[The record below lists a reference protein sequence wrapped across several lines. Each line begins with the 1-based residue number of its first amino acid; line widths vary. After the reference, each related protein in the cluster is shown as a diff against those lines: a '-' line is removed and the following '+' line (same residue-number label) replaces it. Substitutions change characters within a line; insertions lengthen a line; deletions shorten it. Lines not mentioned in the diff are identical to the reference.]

1 MKLCLFFLGFFLL
14 ISCKKSATI
23 TPETTVLIKQ
33 YKGFPNNEV
42 DTVTS
47 ILQKIYGVK
56 TVISK
61 HQELYPNAYISVKS
75 PRYRADSIIKFQQKD
90 INSKIDYILGLT
102 SKDISVTKKDDSGN
116 IKKPEYKYQDW
127 GIMGLA
133 YCPGESCVVSTFRIK
148 NKNKAVYFERLKK
161 VAVHEFGH
169 NLGLP
174 HCPNKKCIMT
184 DAVESVKTIDNA
196 KLKLCDDC
204 AGKINFN
211 KTLQG

>member
-1 MKLCLFFLGFFLL
+1 MKLCLFFVGFLFL
-14 ISCKKSATI
+14 ISCKKTPSV
-23 TPETTVLIKQ
+23 TPETTVLVKQ
-33 YKGFPNNEV
+33 YKGFPDNEV

-47 ILQKIYGVK
+47 IQKKVYGVK
-56 TVISK
+56 TIIAK
-61 HQELYPNAYISVKS
+61 AQELYPNAYINVKS

-90 INSKIDYILGLT
+90 INGKIDYVLGLT

-211 KTLQG
+211 

>member
-1 MKLCLFFLGFFLL
+1 MKLCLFFVGFFLL
-14 ISCKKSATI
+14 VSCKKSTPV
-23 TPETTVLIKQ
+23 TPETTVLVKQ
-33 YKGFPNNEV
+33 YKSFAKNDV

-47 ILQKIYGVK
+47 ILQKVYGVK
-56 TVISK
+56 TVLAK
-61 HQELYPNAYISVKS
+61 DQELYSEAYITVKS
-75 PRYRADSIIKFQQKD
+75 PRYRADSIIKFQRNEID
-90 INSKIDYILGLT
+90 NNIDYVLGLT

-133 YCPGESCVVSTFRIK
+133 YCPGESCIVSAFRIK
-148 NKNKAVYFERLKK
+148 HKNKTVYFDRLKK

-174 HCPNKKCIMT
+174 HCPDKKCVMT

-204 AGKINFN
+204 SGKISLN
-211 KTLQG
+211 

>member
-1 MKLCLFFLGFFLL
+1 MKLWLFFLGFLLL
-14 ISCKKSATI
+14 ISCEKSPSV
-23 TPETTVLIKQ
+23 TPETTILIKQ

-47 ILQKIYGVK
+47 ILKKVYGVK
-56 TVISK
+56 TIIAK
-61 HQELYPNAYISVKS
+61 DQELYPNAFISIKS
-75 PRYRADSIIKFQQKD
+75 PRYRADSIIKFQQKE
-90 INSKIDYILGLT
+90 INSKIDYVLGLT

-133 YCPGESCVVSTFRIK
+133 YCPGESCVVSSFRIK
-148 NKNKAVYFERLKK
+148 HKNKPVYFDRLKK

-174 HCPNKKCIMT
+174 HCPDKKCVMT
-184 DAVESVKTIDNA
+184 DAVESVSIIDNA

-204 AGKINFN
+204 AGKISLN
-211 KTLQG
+211 

>member
-1 MKLCLFFLGFFLL
+1 MGFFLL
-14 ISCKKSATI
+14 VSCEKSVTV
-23 TPETTVLIKQ
+23 TPETAVLVKQ

-56 TVISK
+56 TVLAK
-61 HQELYPNAYISVKS
+61 DQELYSEAYISVKS
-75 PRYRADSIIKFQQKD
+75 PRYRADSIIKFQRNEID
-90 INSKIDYILGLT
+90 NNIDYVLGLT
-102 SKDISVTKKDDSGN
+102 SKDISVTKRDDSGN

-148 NKNKAVYFERLKK
+148 HKNKTVYFDRLKK

-174 HCPNKKCIMT
+174 HCPNKKCVMT

-196 KLKLCDDC
+196 ELKLCDDC
-204 AGKINFN
+204 AGKISLN
-211 KTLQG
+211 

>member
-133 YCPGESCVVSTFRIK
+133 YCPGESCIVSTFRIK
-148 NKNKAVYFERLKK
+148 HKNKTVYFDRLKK

-174 HCPNKKCIMT
+174 HCPNKKCVMT

-196 KLKLCDDC
+196 ELKLCSDC
-204 AGKINFN
+204 EGKINLN
-211 KTLQG
+211 

>member
-1 MKLCLFFLGFFLL
+1 MFMKLCLFFVGFFLL
-14 ISCKKSATI
+14 VSCEKSVTV
-23 TPETTVLIKQ
+23 TPETAVLVKH

-56 TVISK
+56 TVLAK
-61 HQELYPNAYISVKS
+61 DQELYSEAYISVKS
-75 PRYRADSIIKFQQKD
+75 PRYRADSIIKFQRNEID
-90 INSKIDYILGLT
+90 NNIDYVLGLT
-102 SKDISVTKKDDSGN
+102 SKDISVTKKDDSGD

-148 NKNKAVYFERLKK
+148 HKNKMVYFDRLKK

-174 HCPNKKCIMT
+174 HCPNKKCVMT

-196 KLKLCDDC
+196 ELKLCNDC
-204 AGKINFN
+204 AGKISLN
-211 KTLQG
+211 

>member
-1 MKLCLFFLGFFLL
+1 M
-14 ISCKKSATI
+14 ISCKKSTPV
-23 TPETTVLIKQ
+23 TPETTVLVKQ
-33 YKGFPNNEV
+33 YKSFPKNDV

-47 ILQKIYGVK
+47 ILQKVYGVK
-56 TVISK
+56 TALAK
-61 HQELYPNAYISVKS
+61 DQELYSEAYISVKS
-75 PRYRADSIIKFQQKD
+75 PRYRADSIIKFQRKE
-90 INSKIDYILGLT
+90 IDNTTDYVLGLT

-148 NKNKAVYFERLKK
+148 HKNKMVYFDRLKK

-174 HCPNKKCIMT
+174 HCPNKKCVMT

-196 KLKLCDDC
+196 ELKLCNDC
-204 AGKINFN
+204 AGKINLN
-211 KTLQG
+211 

>member
-1 MKLCLFFLGFFLL
+1 MFL
-14 ISCKKSATI
+14 ISCKKS
-23 TPETTVLIKQ
+23 TPVTAETTVLVKQ
-33 YKGFPNNEV
+33 YKSFPKIEV

-47 ILQKIYGVK
+47 ILKKIYGVK
-56 TVISK
+56 TVLAK
-61 HQELYPNAYISVKS
+61 DQELYSEAYISVKS
-75 PRYRADSIIKFQQKD
+75 PRYRADSIIKFQRNEID
-90 INSKIDYILGLT
+90 NNIDYVLGLT
-102 SKDISVTKKDDSGN
+102 SKDISVTKRDDSGN

-148 NKNKAVYFERLKK
+148 HKNKTVYFDRLKK

-174 HCPNKKCIMT
+174 HCPNKKCVMT

-196 KLKLCDDC
+196 ELKLCNDC
-204 AGKINFN
+204 AGKISL
-211 KTLQG
+211 K

>member
-1 MKLCLFFLGFFLL
+1 MKFCFFVLSFLLL
-14 ISCKKSATI
+14 ISCQKSVTI
-23 TPETTVLIKQ
+23 TPETTVLVKQ
-33 YKGFPNNEV
+33 YKSFPKNEV

-47 ILQKIYGVK
+47 ILQKVYGVK
-56 TVISK
+56 TVIAK
-61 HQELYPNAYISVKS
+61 DQELYPEAFVNLKS
-75 PRYRADSIIKFQQKD
+75 PRYRADSIIKFQRKD
-90 INSKIDYILGLT
+90 INSKIDYVLGLT
-102 SKDISVTKKDDSGN
+102 SKDISVTKKDESGN

-148 NKNKAVYFERLKK
+148 DKNRAVYFDRLKK

-174 HCPNKKCIMT
+174 HCPDKKCVMT

-204 AGKINFN
+204 AGKISLN
-211 KTLQG
+211 

>member
-1 MKLCLFFLGFFLL
+1 MKFCFFVLSFLLL
-14 ISCKKSATI
+14 ISCQKSVTI
-23 TPETTVLIKQ
+23 TPETTVLVKQ
-33 YKGFPNNEV
+33 YKAFPKNEV

-47 ILQKIYGVK
+47 ILQKVYGVK
-56 TVISK
+56 TVIAK
-61 HQELYPNAYISVKS
+61 DQELYPEAFVNLKS
-75 PRYRADSIIKFQQKD
+75 PRYRADSIIKFQRKD
-90 INSKIDYILGLT
+90 INSKIDYVLGLT
-102 SKDISVTKKDDSGN
+102 SKDISVTKKDESGN

-148 NKNKAVYFERLKK
+148 DKNRAVYFDRLKK

-174 HCPNKKCIMT
+174 HCPDKKCVMT

-204 AGKINFN
+204 AGKISLN
-211 KTLQG
+211 

>member
-1 MKLCLFFLGFFLL
+1 MKFCFFVLSFLLL
-14 ISCKKSATI
+14 ISCKKTTTVTA
-23 TPETTVLIKQ
+23 ETTVLVKH
-33 YKGFPNNEV
+33 YKAFPKNEV

-47 ILQKIYGVK
+47 ILQKVYGVK
-56 TVISK
+56 TVIAK
-61 HQELYPNAYISVKS
+61 DQELYPKAYIDLKS
-75 PRYRADSIIKFQQKD
+75 PRYRADSIIKFQQKE
-90 INSKIDYILGLT
+90 INNSIDYVLGLT
-102 SKDISVTKKDDSGN
+102 SKDISVTKKDASGN

-148 NKNKAVYFERLKK
+148 SKNKTVYFDRLKK
-161 VAVHEFGH
+161 VTVHEFGH

-174 HCPNKKCIMT
+174 HCPNKKCVMT

-204 AGKINFN
+204 AGKISLN
-211 KTLQG
+211 

>member
-1 MKLCLFFLGFFLL
+1 MKFCFFVLSFLLL
-14 ISCKKSATI
+14 ISCQKSVTI
-23 TPETTVLIKQ
+23 TPETTVLVKQ
-33 YKGFPNNEV
+33 YKAFPKNEV

-47 ILQKIYGVK
+47 ILQKVYGVK
-56 TVISK
+56 TVIAND
-61 HQELYPNAYISVKS
+61 QELYPEAYINLKS
-75 PRYRADSIIKFQQKD
+75 PRYRADSIIKFQQKE
-90 INSKIDYILGLT
+90 INNSIDYVLGLT
-102 SKDISVTKKDDSGN
+102 SKDISVTKKDESGN
-116 IKKPEYKYQDW
+116 IKKPEYKYKDW

-148 NKNKAVYFERLKK
+148 NKNKAVYFDRLKK

-174 HCPNKKCIMT
+174 HCPNKKCVMT

-204 AGKINFN
+204 ARKIIFN
-211 KTLQG
+211 